1 MAINNINNLANNRL
15 QNTAN
20 SQGTGSKSV
29 TSSPE
34 NKAATVKLDSVS
46 LTSEAQQLQKMQQNL
61 NTAST
66 GNESKIERLKK
77 PSRVANIRL
86 TATLW
91 PRRCSVSRP
100 IWTKFWDDGFTF
112 VTAHPR

>member
-20 SQGTGSKSV
+20 SQGTGSKSI

-66 GNESKIERLKK
+66 GNESKVERLKK
-77 PSRVANIRL
+77 AVASGEYQVNSDAVAKKMFSFEANL
-86 TATLW
+86 DKVL
-91 PRRCSVSRP
+91 
-100 IWTKFWDDGFTF
+100 G
-112 VTAHPR
+112 